1 MAVMIEARGLGKR
14 FGSRL
19 VLDDLDFQ
27 VERGVRLALLGLN
40 GAGKTTLLRCLM
52 GVLSFEGA
60 VQVGG
65 VDVAAEG
72 KSARGLIGY
81 VPQRPPLFSMTLE
94 TMVEFFSE
102 LRGIASERIAD
113 RLEALDLPLS
123 EMGDLAL
130 RELSGG
136 MVQKALLAVALAA
149 DPPLL
154 LLDEPTANLDPRA
167 RGEFM
172 RALRSVGSDTTV
184 LLASHRLDEVEMIA
198 DRVWIL
204 HEGRQVF
211 DGTLDELR
219 ARAHADAW
227 LWVRTEPERRDD
239 ARRAFIERAGEAAV
253 VANGTHVAVQLPAAG
268 RAEALSNLQVRGVPI
283 DDFWVVGPS
292 LEEIVQ
298 GFFDGEGER

>member
-1 MAVMIEARGLGKR
+1 
-14 FGSRL
+14 
-19 VLDDLDFQ
+19 
-27 VERGVRLALLGLN
+27 
-40 GAGKTTLLRCLM
+40 
-52 GVLSFEGA
+52 
-60 VQVGG
+60 
-65 VDVAAEG
+65 
-72 KSARGLIGY
+72 
-81 VPQRPPLFSMTLE
+81 MTLD

-102 LRGIASERIAD
+102 LRGISKERIAD
-113 RLEALDLPLS
+113 RLETLDLPLS
-123 EMGDLAL
+123 ERGGLSL

-167 RGEFM
+167 RSEFM
-172 RALRSVGSDTTV
+172 RALRAVDGDTTV

-211 DGTLDELR
+211 DGTLDQLR
-219 ARAHADAW
+219 ARAHAESW
-227 LWVRTEPERRDD
+227 LWVRTRHECRDD
-239 ARRAFIERAGEAAV
+239 ARRAFIARAGEAAV
-253 VANGTHVAVQLPAAG
+253 VANGTQVAVQLPAGG
-268 RAEALSNLQVRGVPI
+268 RAEALSDLQQGGIPI
-283 DDFWVVGPS
+283 EDFWVVGPS

>member
-1 MAVMIEARGLGKR
+1 MIEARGLSKR

-19 VLDDLDFQ
+19 VLDGLEFE
-27 VERGVRLALLGLN
+27 VECGGRLALLGLN

-60 VQVGG
+60 VQVDG
-65 VDVAAEG
+65 VDVATAG
-72 KSARGLIGY
+72 KRARGLIGY
-81 VPQRPPLFSMTLE
+81 VPQRPPLFAMTLD
-94 TMVEFFSE
+94 TMVEFFAD
-102 LRGIASERIAD
+102 LRGISRERIAD

-123 EMGDLAL
+123 ETGGLAL

-136 MVQKALLAVALAA
+136 MVQKALLGVALAA

-167 RGEFM
+167 RAEFM
-172 RALRSVGSDTTV
+172 RALRRVDRQTTV

-204 HEGRQVF
+204 HEGCQVF

-219 ARAHADAW
+219 ARAHADSW
-227 LWVRTEPERRDD
+227 LWVRTDQERRDD
-239 ARRAFIERAGEAAV
+239 ARRAFIARAGAAKV
-253 VANGTHVAVQLPAAG
+253 VANGTDVAVQLPAAG
-268 RAEALSNLQVRGVPI
+268 RAEALSELQHVGVPI

-292 LEEIVQ
+292 LEEVVQ
-298 GFFDGEGER
+298 GFFAGEGVG

>member
-1 MAVMIEARGLGKR
+1 
-14 FGSRL
+14 
-19 VLDDLDFQ
+19 
-27 VERGVRLALLGLN
+27 
-40 GAGKTTLLRCLM
+40 
-52 GVLSFEGA
+52 
-60 VQVGG
+60 
-65 VDVAAEG
+65 
-72 KSARGLIGY
+72 
-81 VPQRPPLFSMTLE
+81 MTLD
-94 TMVEFFSE
+94 TMVEFFSD
-102 LRGIASERIAD
+102 LRGISRDRIAD

-123 EMGDLAL
+123 ETGGLSL

-172 RALRSVGSDTTV
+172 RALRAVDEDTTV
-184 LLASHRLDEVEMIA
+184 LLASHRLDEVEMVA

-219 ARAHADAW
+219 AQAHADSW
-227 LWVRTEPERRDD
+227 LWVRTRRERRDD
-239 ARRAFIERAGEAAV
+239 ARRAFIARAGEAAV
-253 VANGTHVAVQLPAAG
+253 IANGTDVAVQLPAAG
-268 RAEALSNLQVRGVPI
+268 RAEALSELQRGGVPI
-283 DDFWVVGPS
+283 DEFWVVGPS

-298 GFFDGEGER
+298 GFFVGEGDR

>member
-1 MAVMIEARGLGKR
+1 MIEARGLSKR

-19 VLDDLDFQ
+19 VLEDLEFT
-27 VERGVRLALLGLN
+27 VEGGGRLALLGLN

-60 VQVGG
+60 VRVDGF
-65 VDVAAEG
+65 DVAEAG
-72 KSARGLIGY
+72 KRARGLIGY
-81 VPQRPPLFSMTLE
+81 VPQRPPLFSMTLDRL
-94 TMVEFFSE
+94 VEFFSD
-102 LRGIASERIAD
+102 LRGIPRERIAEH
-113 RLEALDLPLS
+113 LEGLGLPLS
-123 EMGDLAL
+123 ETGGLGL

-136 MVQKALLAVALAA
+136 MVQKVLLAAALAA

-167 RGEFM
+167 RAEFIQ
-172 RALRSVGSDTTV
+172 ALRRVGPQTTV

-204 HEGRQVF
+204 HEGRRVF

-219 ARAHADAW
+219 ARAHADSW
-227 LWVRTEPERRDD
+227 LWVRTTSERRDD
-239 ARRAFIERAGEAAV
+239 VRRAFVARAGEAKV

-268 RAEALSNLQVRGVPI
+268 RVEALSELQLGDVPV
-283 DDFWVVGPS
+283 DDFWVVGPP

-298 GFFDGEGER
+298 GFFAGELER